1 MKQNLNF
8 NSVKPLQIKFR
19 KPSSEM
25 RHDNQP
31 NHLSSGGVRIIR
43 QKSSAVLSHMRLTQD
58 IFGIADSQPGGHD
71 PVVDG
76 EAIFWGVQKFL
87 SETEGLFKSVYR
99 LSDCKDKLQKQL
111 P

>member
-1 MKQNLNF
+1 
-8 NSVKPLQIKFR
+8 
-19 KPSSEM
+19 M

-76 EAIFWGVQKFL
+76 EAIFRGVQKFL

-111 P
+111 PLLMDIEKQTTTRS